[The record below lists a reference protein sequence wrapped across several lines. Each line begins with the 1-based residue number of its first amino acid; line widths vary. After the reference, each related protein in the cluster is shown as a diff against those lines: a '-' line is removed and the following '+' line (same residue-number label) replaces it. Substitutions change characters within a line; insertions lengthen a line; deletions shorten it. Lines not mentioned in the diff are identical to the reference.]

1 MRGKKEID
9 VLRIVEEV
17 HRIYVGGKDYAIFKT
32 EDNRFA
38 VCWGSDMTSR
48 ESLPVNFEPNPVN
61 GVYFYTTIDGAIKHL
76 GNLIGIL

>member
-1 MRGKKEID
+1 MRGKKEIET
-9 VLRIVEEV
+9 LRVVETI
-17 HRIYVGGKDYAIFKT
+17 HQIYVKGKDYAIFKT

-48 ESLPVNFEPNPVN
+48 KALPVKFESNPVN
-61 GVYFYTTIDGAIKHL
+61 GVYFYSTIDGAIKHL